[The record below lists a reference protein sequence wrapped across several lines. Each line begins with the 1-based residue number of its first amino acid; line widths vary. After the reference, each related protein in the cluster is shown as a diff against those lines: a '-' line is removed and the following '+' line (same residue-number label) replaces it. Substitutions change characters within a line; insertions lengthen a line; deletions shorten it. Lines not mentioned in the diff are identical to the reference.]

1 MIWFGLFLETF
12 SETIRIRAIQTLS
25 FVLRPSLDWLEPL
38 YQRIS
43 FPMESILEKQLVLTV
58 GGSIR
63 RFLHSNPD
71 KFSSVQPMI
80 DGLLK
85 VMKSTQIIAD
95 KIVLIRALGNTA
107 SDYVINDI
115 IPALES
121 FDEPRLQLAAISA
134 LDKVLKD
141 ATEKKSIDKTKA
153 ALLETYF
160 DRLNTLEVRMQVIK
174 VLLHSN
180 PQVLSGED
188 IEYLV
193 DSLTIEA
200 QWEAGEYLIS
210 SLRSASQK
218 EVIVASHLRRLHDNS
233 TSIWRHDIQIPRDQ
247 YFMQLQSRKRDIIN
261 ELLGDVSLQ

>member
-1 MIWFGLFLETF
+1 
-12 SETIRIRAIQTLS
+12 
-25 FVLRPSLDWLEPL
+25 LRPSLDWIEPL

-43 FPMESILEKQLVLTV
+43 FPMETLLEKQLVLTV
-58 GGSIR
+58 GGVIR

-71 KFSSVQPMI
+71 KFAAVQPMF

-85 VMKSTQIIAD
+85 VMRATQIVSD
-95 KIVLIRALGNTA
+95 KIILIRALGNTA
-107 SDYVINDI
+107 SDYIIDDI

-121 FDEPRLQLAAISA
+121 FDEHRIQMAAISA

-141 ATEKKSIDKTKA
+141 ATSKSSIDKTKA

-160 DRLNTLEVRMQVIK
+160 DRLNTLEVRMQVVK

-188 IEYLV
+188 IEFLV

-210 SLRSASQK
+210 SLRTASQR
-218 EVIVASHLRRLHDNS
+218 EVNVASHLRRLHDNS
-233 TSIWRHDIQIPRDQ
+233 TSIWTHDIQIPRDQ
-247 YFMQLQSRKRDIIN
+247 YFLQLQSRKRDIIN
-261 ELLGDVSLQ
+261 ELLGDVSVVRIFFTSKD